1 MEKNKLLPALILLLV
16 TSFPAIAQQRKYLI
30 TFRDKAASPY
40 SVSKP
45 EAFLSARS
53 IERRQR
59 QGIALTQRDLPPNPT
74 YVQGLRQAGA
84 TVWYSS
90 RWANGALIEATPT
103 QLNQISQLPY
113 VAGVETNGPLNALR
127 GERTVERGVKA
138 LTNSANVS
146 ENPARGSNPR
156 GDNQPPESVPRGV
169 KPSGGSTA
177 PLNYGYSMPQVSL
190 IGADSMH
197 ARGFRGEGM
206 LIGVIDN
213 GFLNVNK
220 LPLFKPIFDE
230 NRVVA
235 TYDFVNRKAD
245 VYDRGSHG
253 TGVLSTLAGYRE
265 GYLIGT
271 AFKAQ
276 FALIH
281 TEDDSGE
288 KLQEEAFWLFGA
300 EFADS
305 VGVDIINS
313 SLGYT
318 TFDDANTNH
327 TYADLT
333 GGKTLITRAADWA
346 AATGIVV
353 VVAAGNEGNDS
364 WKYLSAPAD
373 ADSVIAVGATDR
385 NGLPAG
391 FSSYGPSAD
400 GRVKPDLAAMGA
412 GVVESDPSGAIGVGS
427 GTSFASP
434 ILAGLVAGF
443 WQAHPYLTNF
453 QVIDALKQ
461 SANQYTKPNNRL
473 GYGIPNFVRAA
484 AWVSQTIG
492 GGMRLFPNPSSGT
505 ESIRVELPSD
515 FEPTSQFQA
524 RLTDLRGAALWS
536 GTLTGRSFI
545 LPLNTLPAGLYVLR
559 LEGPKGKFAT
569 KVLRL

>member
-1 MEKNKLLPALILLLV
+1 MGKNKLPLVLITLLA
-16 TSFPAIAQQRKYLI
+16 TGFSSFAQQRKYLI

-40 SVSKP
+40 SVDKP
-45 EAFLSARS
+45 EVFLSARA

-59 QGIALTQRDLPPNPT
+59 QDIALTQRDLPPNPT

-84 TVWYSS
+84 AVWYTS
-90 RWANGALIEATPT
+90 RWANGALVEATSA
-103 QLNQISQLPY
+103 QLDQIRQLPY

-138 LTNSANVS
+138 LPSSSVTNLTNSSRSSAIN
-146 ENPARGSNPR
+146 G
-156 GDNQPPESVPRGV
+156 Q
-169 KPSGGSTA
+169 TA

-220 LPLFKPIFDE
+220 LPLFKPLFDE

-235 TYDFVNRKAD
+235 TYDFVNRKSD

-305 VGVDIINS
+305 VGVDVINS

-318 TFDDANTNH
+318 TFQDANTDH

-353 VVAAGNEGNDS
+353 VVAAGNEGNDG
-364 WKYLSAPAD
+364 WKYIAVPAD

-400 GRVKPDLAAMGA
+400 GRVKPDLAAMGS
-412 GVVESDPSGAIGVGS
+412 GVVEGDPSGAIGVGS

-434 ILAGLVAGF
+434 ILAGMVAGF
-443 WQAHPYLTNF
+443 WQAHPYLSNF

-461 SANQYTKPNNRL
+461 SASQYTKPDNRL

-484 AWVSQTIG
+484 AWVGQAIG

-505 ESIRVELPSD
+505 ESVRVELPAD
-515 FEPTSQFQA
+515 FDPTSQFQA
-524 RLTDLRGAALWS
+524 RLTDLRGASLWS

-545 LPLNTLPAGLYVLR
+545 LPLTNLPAGLYVLR
-559 LEGPKGKFAT
+559 LEGSKGKFAT

>member
-1 MEKNKLLPALILLLV
+1 MEKNKLRLSLILLLA
-16 TSFPAIAQQRKYLI
+16 TSLSALAQQRKYLI

-40 SVSKP
+40 SVDKP

-84 TVWYSS
+84 TVWYTS
-90 RWANGALIEATPT
+90 RWVNGALVEATPA
-103 QLNQISQLPY
+103 QLDQLRQLPY
-113 VAGVETNGPLNALR
+113 VAGFESNGPLNALR
-127 GERTVERGVKA
+127 GERTVKRGVKA
-138 LTNSANVS
+138 LNTPASVS
-146 ENPARGSNPR
+146 ENPASPFHG
-156 GDNQPPESVPRGV
+156 QA
-169 KPSGGSTA
+169 A

-220 LPLFKPIFDE
+220 LPLFKPLFDE

-235 TYDFVNRKAD
+235 TYDFVNRKTD

-305 VGVDIINS
+305 VGVDVINS

-400 GRVKPDLAAMGA
+400 GRVKPDLAAMGS
-412 GVVESDPSGAIGVGS
+412 GVVEGDPSGAIGVGS

-443 WQAHPYLTNF
+443 WQAHPYLSSF

-461 SANQYTKPNNRL
+461 SASQYTKPDNRL

-515 FEPTSQFQA
+515 FDPTSQFQA

-545 LPLNTLPAGLYVLR
+545 LPLDSLPAGLYILR
-559 LEGPKGKFAT
+559 LEGPTGKFAT

>member
-1 MEKNKLLPALILLLV
+1 
-16 TSFPAIAQQRKYLI
+16 
-30 TFRDKAASPY
+30 
-40 SVSKP
+40 
-45 EAFLSARS
+45 
-53 IERRQR
+53 
-59 QGIALTQRDLPPNPT
+59 
-74 YVQGLRQAGA
+74 
-84 TVWYSS
+84 
-90 RWANGALIEATPT
+90 
-103 QLNQISQLPY
+103 
-113 VAGVETNGPLNALR
+113 
-127 GERTVERGVKA
+127 
-138 LTNSANVS
+138 
-146 ENPARGSNPR
+146 
-156 GDNQPPESVPRGV
+156 
-169 KPSGGSTA
+169 
-177 PLNYGYSMPQVSL
+177 
-190 IGADSMH
+190 
-197 ARGFRGEGM
+197 
-206 LIGVIDN
+206 
-213 GFLNVNK
+213 
-220 LPLFKPIFDE
+220 
-230 NRVVA
+230 
-235 TYDFVNRKAD
+235 NRKTD

-318 TFDDANTNH
+318 TFEDANTNH

-364 WKYLSAPAD
+364 WKYLSVPAD
-373 ADSVIAVGATDR
+373 ADSIIAVGATDR

-400 GRVKPDLAAMGA
+400 GRVKPDLAAMGS
-412 GVVESDPSGAIGVGS
+412 GVVEGDPSGAIGVGS

-461 SANQYTKPNNRL
+461 SASQYTKPDHRL

-505 ESIRVELPSD
+505 ESIRVELPAD
-515 FEPTSQFQA
+515 FDPTLQFQA
-524 RLTDLRGAALWS
+524 RLTDLRGASLWS

-545 LPLNTLPAGLYVLR
+545 LPLNSLPAGLYVLR
-559 LEGPKGKFAT
+559 LESSRGKFAT